1 MSISDDD
8 ESSSQSLTDRKRQG
22 ACCAHLFRLYS
33 PRRFYMAQKLVLF
46 GSLLF
51 VGLTAG
57 AAYVVWFDYNPAGM
71 SSTFYVQHMQHAIRV
86 LTIPLPTIVVL
97 GLLFTATA
105 SFQARKEP
113 AVFYLLAIAT
123 ACVLVVGLITRLGNI
138 PINNQILTWKIESPP
153 SDWSALAEKWWRF
166 QTARFALQTAALCLV
181 SLAALI
187 RANQSAA

>member
-1 MSISDDD
+1 
-8 ESSSQSLTDRKRQG
+8 
-22 ACCAHLFRLYS
+22 
-33 PRRFYMAQKLVLF
+33 MAQKIVLF

-71 SSTFYVQHMQHAIRV
+71 SPSFYVQHMQHAIRA

-97 GLLFTATA
+97 SLLFTAMA

-113 AVFYLLAIAT
+113 PRLYLLAIAT

-153 SDWSALAEKWWRF
+153 ADWLAVAQKWWRF
-166 QTARFALQTAALCLV
+166 QTARLLLQTAALCLV
-181 SLAALI
+181 SLAVLI
-187 RANQSAA
+187 CPNRRPA